1 MHSPFAGRL
10 LFKVILPFFIC
21 GIICIAPVQAAN
33 ALSIQIGD
41 SGQSL
46 STGLQI
52 LVLMTV
58 LSVAPSILL
67 MTTSFIRFIVVFGML
82 RLALGLGQLPPT
94 QVLIGLAL
102 ILTFMVMKPTFTE
115 INDTALQP
123 FLAQEI
129 DEKQFFKRTMGPLKD
144 FMLTQTSD
152 EQLKLS
158 FKIANLEQVDSTD
171 DLPTHVL
178 MVAYMLGE
186 LKKAFQIGF
195 TLFLPFV
202 VIDMIAASALVSIGL
217 MFLPPA
223 TIALPFKVV
232 LFILV
237 DGWNLITENLV
248 SSFTNTQ

>member
-1 MHSPFAGRL
+1 
-10 LFKVILPFFIC
+10 
-21 GIICIAPVQAAN
+21 
-33 ALSIQIGD
+33 
-41 SGQSL
+41 
-46 STGLQI
+46 
-52 LVLMTV
+52 
-58 LSVAPSILL
+58 
-67 MTTSFIRFIVVFGML
+67 
-82 RLALGLGQLPPT
+82 
-94 QVLIGLAL
+94 
-102 ILTFMVMKPTFTE
+102 
-115 INDTALQP
+115 
-123 FLAQEI
+123 
-129 DEKQFFKRTMGPLKD
+129 
-144 FMLTQTSD
+144 
-152 EQLKLS
+152 
-158 FKIANLEQVDSTD
+158 
-171 DLPTHVL
+171 